1 MNKNI
6 ITELQKV
13 AMQQNWGGV
22 ERTNGIP
29 RNVQTIYDA
38 INTIEELQ
46 KEKDGLENK
55 LERYNFAKDSE
66 YKVENNKIIRHY
78 ILGNGTKEL
87 SLQDIADYMN
97 AMAEEYSQGVFYRD
111 IISERMHII
120 AINELER
127 LKTMA
132 DSLYYG
138 KDRLLSAEDSIED
151 FKEIINN
158 RISYI
163 KQNIENYN
171 NDNCITPP
179 VKLGTKIYKIVYN
192 ANIDKKEIYDYILD
206 YCDNEKYYTD
216 NDYLIH
222 EFRTHYFKDFNKTW
236 FLTKEEAEKKLKEK
250 K

>member
-22 ERTNGIP
+22 ERANGIP
-29 RNVQTIYDA
+29 QNVQTIYDA

-55 LERYNFAKDSE
+55 LERYNFAKDME
-66 YKVENNKIIRHY
+66 YKVENNKIIRQY
-78 ILGNGTKEL
+78 ILGGEKKEL
-87 SLQDIADYMN
+87 SLENIVDYLN
-97 AMAEEYSQGVFYRD
+97 SMAEECCQYNFYKEV
-111 IISERMHII
+111 ISERMHII
-120 AINELER
+120 AINELEK

-171 NDNCITPP
+171 NNNCITPP

-206 YCDNEKYYTD
+206 YCDNEKFYTD
-216 NDYLIH
+216 SDYLVH
-222 EFRTHYFKDFNKTW
+222 NFRTHYFNDFNKTW
-236 FLTKEEAEKKLKEK
+236 FLTKEEAENKLKENK
-250 K
+250 